1 MPLFIKMIRQYAHLP
16 LDEPVEYTSASYWVS
31 KEEVVPYKDREVL
44 CITRETSPITCCA
57 GCSPGFSSIL
67 IPGFIEKLKYKR
79 REDGLFVSDVEPIED
94 EDMMEDVRKIIRER
108 YDSIQV
114 EFFCP

>member
-1 MPLFIKMIRQYAHLP
+1 MIRQYAHLP
-16 LDEPVEYTSASYWVS
+16 LDEPIEYPSASYWVS
-31 KEEVVPYKDREVL
+31 KEEAIPYKGREVL
-44 CITRETSPITCCA
+44 CIFRETSAIICCA

-94 EDMMEDVRKIIRER
+94 EDMMEDVRKIVRER
-108 YDSIQV
+108 YNSIQV